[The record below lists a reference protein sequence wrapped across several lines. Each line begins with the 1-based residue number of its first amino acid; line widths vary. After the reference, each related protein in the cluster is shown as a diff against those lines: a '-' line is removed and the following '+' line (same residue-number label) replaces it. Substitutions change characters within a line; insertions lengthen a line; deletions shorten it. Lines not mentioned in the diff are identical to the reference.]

1 MLALLATLTLLQA
14 SPRPQPSAC
23 YEVFVRSFYD
33 SNGDGIGDLN
43 GLTQKL
49 DYIKGLGADCIWL
62 MPVAESP
69 SYHGYDVT
77 DYYKIEPDYGTND
90 DFKRFMSEAHRRG
103 IKVIVDL
110 VLNHASDQHPYFQAS
125 LRDTASPY
133 RNWFIWSPT
142 PGPKN
147 QYGND
152 NWHRSPVRD
161 EYYFGFFWKGMP
173 DLNFRNPAVMEE
185 SKRVAR
191 FWLEEM
197 GVDGFRLDAVRH
209 LVEDG
214 PIVSNTPGTHQ
225 ALRDFGGYVRSIA
238 PPPQSFTIGEVWD
251 NIDVQL
257 TYYPDQLDSYF
268 AFDVADAIIDGA
280 RTGKGSRILP
290 AVMRLEQA
298 IPDHRWAPFLRNHDQ
313 TRTMTELKGNTAAAK
328 VAATILLTLP
338 GVPFVYY
345 GEEIGMTG
353 DKPDER
359 LRTPM
364 QWSASSAGGFSTAQ
378 AWESLQPD
386 SLSTTVAAQDH
397 DSTSLLNH
405 YRRLMRVRA
414 AHPALTQGSI
424 IPLDAGNDQVVAYI
438 RTDSAQAVLV
448 VANLGATPLENV
460 RLRSADSVLARGRYR
475 RTNLLGGPGAAPLT
489 VGVGGR
495 LTSYVPLRSL
505 RARQAYV
512 FALVRLK
519 ATR

>member
-1 MLALLATLTLLQA
+1 MLALLAGLTLLQA
-14 SPRPQPSAC
+14 PARPQPSAC

-69 SYHGYDVT
+69 SYHGYDVS
-77 DYYKIEPDYGTND
+77 DYYTIEPDYGTND
-90 DFKRFMSEAHRRG
+90 DFKRFMGEAHRRG

-110 VLNHASDQHPYFQAS
+110 VLNHASSEHPYFQAA
-125 LRDTASPY
+125 LRDTGSPY
-133 RNWFIWSPT
+133 RDWFIWSPT

-147 QYGND
+147 QYGGD

-173 DLNFRNPAVMEE
+173 DLNFRYAPVMEE
-185 SKRVAR
+185 SKRIAR

-238 PPPQSFTIGEVWD
+238 PQSFTIGEVWE
-251 NIDVQL
+251 NIDVLL

-268 AFDVADAIIDGA
+268 AFEVADAIVEGA
-280 RTGKGSRILP
+280 RSGKGDRILP

-298 IPDHRWAPFLRNHDQ
+298 VPNHRWAPFLRNHDQ
-313 TRTMTELKGNTAAAK
+313 TRTMTALEGSTAAAK

-338 GVPFVYY
+338 GAPFVYY

-364 QWSASSAGGFSTAQ
+364 HWSRSAAAGFTGGKAWQ
-378 AWESLQPD
+378 ALQPD
-386 SLSTTVAAQDH
+386 SFTANVAVQDR
-397 DSTSLLNH
+397 DSTSLLNS
-405 YRRLMRVRA
+405 YRRLLRVRA
-414 AHPALTQGSI
+414 NTQALKTGTI
-424 IPLDAGNDQVVAYI
+424 VPLDAQNDAIVAYL
-438 RTDSAQAVLV
+438 RKDGNQAVLV
-448 VANLGATPLENV
+448 VANLGAAPVAGV
-460 RLRSADSVLARGRYR
+460 RLRSEPGVLACGRYTPR
-475 RTNLLGGPGAAPLT
+475 NLLGGPHAAPLAIRAD
-489 VGVGGR
+489 GR
-495 LTSYVPLRSL
+495 ITGYVPLGSL
-505 RARQAYV
+505 SARRAYV
-512 FALVRLK
+512 FEL
-519 ATR
+519 TR